1 MHIKNFINNTHIIL
15 FMKRLFKLIEKYFF
29 IIILIAVAIALVNP
43 NTFNWVLEEFMGINI
58 INVLLGVILFGMGT
72 TLKIEHFVN
81 VFKRPKEILLG
92 VSAQYLI
99 MPLLAFTIASLF
111 SLNEALTVGLVL
123 VGTVPG
129 GTASDVITFLAKGD
143 LALSVSLTAVSTVIS
158 PILTPII
165 TLILIGNT
173 ISFSPV
179 DMFISIFQIV
189 IIPIGL
195 GLFLNYKFPDFC
207 EELKDY
213 LPAVSSIVI
222 AIIVAG
228 VIGANKEAIISS
240 SMIIIVV
247 IILQYFLG
255 MALGFV
261 IGYLSGM
268 KRKQM
273 ITIAIEL
280 CFQNSGL
287 STSLAKTHFPNLT
300 LATVPGALYSVWQN
314 FAGSILAYVFTHYFA
329 EEE

>member
-1 MHIKNFINNTHIIL
+1 
-15 FMKRLFKLIEKYFF
+15 MKRLFKLIEKYFF

-240 SMIIIVV
+240 SMIIIAV

>member
-1 MHIKNFINNTHIIL
+1 
-15 FMKRLFKLIEKYFF
+15 MKRLFKFIEKYFF

-179 DMFISIFQIV
+179 DMFISIFQII